1 MKAWHL
7 AVVVL
12 CVASG
17 GAHASCPL
25 HGQEHRILYGGKP
38 LGSGGGLRLVCPDRS
53 RANSGLERL
62 PVVVKQAHQG
72 SHLLKLDSTDREGV
86 SFILAR
92 ELAQTEADLQLARR
106 QDDGHTDAV
115 RQRIHRL
122 EKDLEALQ
130 SEISRL
136 PKR

>member
-1 MKAWHL
+1 MRAWHL
-7 AVVVL
+7 AVVAL
-12 CVASG
+12 WAASG
-17 GAHASCPL
+17 DAHASCPIQ
-25 HGQEHRILYGGKP
+25 GQEQRILYGGKP
-38 LGSGGGLRLVCPDRS
+38 SGSDGGLRLVCPELS

-62 PVVVKQAHQG
+62 PVVVKRSHQG
-72 SHLLKLDSTDREGV
+72 PQLLKLDSTDREGV
-86 SFILAR
+86 SLILAR

-106 QDDGHTDAV
+106 LDDGRSDAV

-122 EKDLEALQ
+122 EKDMEALQ